1 MVLRDSGRHRIEA
14 PHDDGFATV
23 LAIAIVAAL
32 VSLLMI
38 MSSAGAWLL
47 ARSHAATIAD
57 LAALAAA
64 MHGSCGAAHDVAA
77 SNAATVLNCVW
88 QGSDVVVVISTPI
101 EGTAV
106 ALPVQRAEA
115 SARAGY

>member
-1 MVLRDSGRHRIEA
+1 MARPDSAGRRVEVR
-14 PHDDGFATV
+14 HDDGSATV

-32 VSLLMI
+32 VSLLII

-47 ARSHAATIAD
+47 ARSHAATVAD

-64 MHGSCGAAHDVAA
+64 QHGSCGAAHDVAV
-77 SNAATVLNCVW
+77 SNAATMVDCVW
-88 QGSDVVVVISTPI
+88 QGSDVVVVVSTPI
-101 EGTAV
+101 EGTAI

>member
-1 MVLRDSGRHRIEA
+1 MVPRDSGGDLVKPPR
-14 PHDDGFATV
+14 DDGSATV

-38 MSSAGAWLL
+38 MLSAGAWLL

-64 MHGSCGAAHDVAA
+64 QHGSCGAAHDVAV
-77 SNAATVLNCVW
+77 SNAATMVDCVW

-101 EGTAV
+101 EGAAV
-106 ALPVQRAEA
+106 VLPVQRAEA
-115 SARAGY
+115 SAKAGY